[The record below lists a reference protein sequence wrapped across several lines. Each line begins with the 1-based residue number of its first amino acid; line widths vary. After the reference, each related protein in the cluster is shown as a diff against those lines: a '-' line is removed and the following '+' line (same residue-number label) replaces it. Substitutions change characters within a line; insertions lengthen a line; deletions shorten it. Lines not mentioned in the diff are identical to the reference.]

1 VVTSALPSAVR
12 SSRSVILELCRNAHP
27 HQAFLADLSEL
38 TRTLVPFT
46 GSFWTAADPLTTLP
60 TSPARVENLA
70 SQEACAGYWESEFL
84 IEDFIHFRDLARA
97 QRPVASLYRATGG
110 HPARSARHRAMNQ
123 HLGYGD
129 ELRVVFRTDHVVWG
143 FASVWR
149 ENHEDPFSDED
160 ERIVAELSEP
170 VAQVFRRSVI
180 GAVGIPDMVGSDV
193 PGLLIFDGHG
203 ELESANDQARAWL
216 DELPS
221 TASVPGAGLV
231 PALRTELLTVSM
243 RARAIAAGL
252 DGGVAAARIQGRSGR
267 WLVVHGFAMEGG
279 DGDPGRT
286 ALVIQP
292 ARGSDVAT
300 IVVQAYELT
309 AREQQLTQLISY
321 GLATGEIAN
330 RLGLS
335 PHTIR
340 DYVKQVFEKVGVTSR
355 GELVAKLFAE
365 HYNPALEA
373 GMVHTRVAVH

>member
-1 VVTSALPSAVR
+1 MVASATSPAVHG
-12 SSRSVILELCRNAHP
+12 SSRAILELCRTAHP
-27 HQAFLADLSEL
+27 DQAFLAELSDL
-38 TRTLVPFT
+38 TRRLIRFT

-70 SQEACAGYWESEFL
+70 SREACAGYWESEFL
-84 IEDFIHFRDLARA
+84 NEDFIHFRDLARA
-97 QRPVASLYRATGG
+97 ERPAASLYRATDG
-110 HPARSARHRAMNQ
+110 HPARSARHRVMHQ

-149 ENHEDPFSDED
+149 ETEDGPFTEDD
-160 ERIVAELSEP
+160 ERLVAQLSEP

-180 GAVGIPDMVGSDV
+180 GTVGIPDMVGSDV
-193 PGLLIFDGHG
+193 PGLLIFDGGG
-203 ELESANDQARAWL
+203 ELESANEQARAWL
-216 DELPS
+216 DELPT
-221 TASVPGAGLV
+221 TANVPGDALV
-231 PALRTELLTVSM
+231 PGLRTELLTVSM

-267 WLVVHGFAMEGG
+267 WLVVHGFPMDG
-279 DGDPGRT
+279 DGDAGRT

-321 GLATGEIAN
+321 GLATGEIAD

-355 GELVAKLFAE
+355 GELVAKIFAE

-373 GMVHTRVAVH
+373 GMVHTSVNVH

>member
-1 VVTSALPSAVR
+1 MVTSALPSAVR
-12 SSRSVILELCRNAHP
+12 SSRNAILELCRTALP
-27 HQAFLADLSEL
+27 DQAFLTELSERAHKL
-38 TRTLVPFT
+38 IRFT

-70 SQEACAGYWESEFL
+70 SREACASYWESEYL

-97 QRPVASLYRATGG
+97 KHPVASLYRATGG
-110 HPARSARHRAMNQ
+110 HPARSARHRVMYQ

-149 ENHEDPFSDED
+149 ATEDGPFTEED
-160 ERIVAELSEP
+160 EHLMADLSEP

-180 GAVGIPDMVGSDV
+180 GTIGIPDMVGSDV
-193 PGLLIFDGHG
+193 PGLLIFNGRGD
-203 ELESANDQARAWL
+203 LESANEQARAWL
-216 DELPS
+216 EELPT
-221 TASVPGAGLV
+221 TAAVPLEAFTPG
-231 PALRTELLTVSM
+231 LRTELLTVTM

-267 WLVVHGFAMEGG
+267 WLVVHGFPMEGG
-279 DGDPGRT
+279 DGDEGRT

-321 GLATGEIAN
+321 GLATGEIAD

-355 GELVAKLFAE
+355 GELVAKIFAE

-373 GMVHTRVAVH
+373 GMVHTEVPVH